1 SSPLSR
7 YKRTSSIRGAGGQ
20 MYVSAIGSSSAGAE
34 VIVDYFV
41 QSRRW
46 QDTQCPGLTS
56 RQAGAST
63 RPRASPSGQ
72 RGWNAQPGGGFIG
85 LGTSPRRMRFSRLS
99 FGFGTGTAESS
110 ASV

>member
-1 SSPLSR
+1 MALMSRRSFETSLALSEVRIKASSPLSR

-56 RQAGAST
+56 RKAGAST
-63 RPRASPSGQ
+63 RQRAS
-72 RGWNAQPGGGFIG
+72 A
-85 LGTSPRRMRFSRLS
+85 
-99 FGFGTGTAESS
+99 
-110 ASV
+110 